1 MDLQELAS
9 RLERLQL
16 GEKHEVELTRLA
28 SAFGGGGIDDAT
40 RKRMLDWAA
49 RHGCDL
55 VINEMSGGPAIFTR
69 RTAGPG
75 GA

>member
-9 RLERLQL
+9 RLERLEL
-16 GEKHEVELTRLA
+16 GEKHEVDLTQLT
-28 SAFGGGGIDDAT
+28 SALGSGGIDDAT
-40 RKRMLDWAA
+40 RKKMFDWAA

-69 RTAGPG
+69 RVAGP
-75 GA
+75 

>member
-9 RLERLQL
+9 RLERLEL
-16 GEKHEVELTRLA
+16 GEKHEVDLAQLA
-28 SAFGGGGIDDAT
+28 SAFGSGGVDDAI
-40 RKRMLDWAA
+40 RKQMLDWAA

-69 RTAGPG
+69 RTAGPTRP
-75 GA
+75 